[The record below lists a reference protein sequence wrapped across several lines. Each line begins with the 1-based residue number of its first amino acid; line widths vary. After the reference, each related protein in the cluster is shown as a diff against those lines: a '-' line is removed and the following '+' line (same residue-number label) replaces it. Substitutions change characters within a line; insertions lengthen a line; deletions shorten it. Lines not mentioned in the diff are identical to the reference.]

1 MPEVLA
7 MIDHSDQVEFLI
19 SVRKWILNE
28 NPPNSVALLAA
39 IAWRQREIVSRN

>member
-7 MIDHSDQVEFLI
+7 MIDHSDRIEFLI
-19 SVRKWILNE
+19 SMRTWILQK
-28 NPPNSVALLAA
+28 NPPNAVALLAA